1 MTGQRFVVGAAVIG
15 LIVLTVVLFL
25 SSLAAV
31 DTVRID
37 SFQRSAD
44 PQKIIVNVT
53 IGLGDEI
60 AERSVR
66 EDERGVTVTVRTRR
80 TLGPKPALGIPL
92 PVVVSLKQ
100 PLGDRAVL
108 DYDLRQVRDLGIYFA
123 PGSTPAP

>member
-1 MTGQRFVVGAAVIG
+1 MTRERFAVGVAVIG
-15 LIVLTVVLFL
+15 LIVLTVALFL
-25 SSLAAV
+25 TSLASV

-60 AERSVR
+60 AERTVKEDARSVT
-66 EDERGVTVTVRTRR
+66 GTVRTRR
-80 TLGPKPALGIPL
+80 MLGPKVSLGIPI

-100 PLGDRAVL
+100 PLEGRVVL
-108 DYDLRQVRDLGIYFA
+108 DYDGRPVRDLGIYFA

>member
-1 MTGQRFVVGAAVIG
+1 MTRERFAVGVAVIG
-15 LIVLTVVLFL
+15 LIVLTVTLFL
-25 SSLAAV
+25 TSLASV

-60 AERSVR
+60 AERTVK
-66 EDERGVTVTVRTRR
+66 EDARSVTVTVRTRR
-80 TLGPKPALGIPL
+80 MLGPKASLGIPI

-100 PLGDRAVL
+100 PLEGRVVL
-108 DYDLRQVRDLGIYFA
+108 DYDGRPVRDLGIYFA

>member
-1 MTGQRFVVGAAVIG
+1 MTVQRFIVGAAVIG
-15 LIVLTVVLFL
+15 LIVLTVALIIT
-25 SSLAAV
+25 SLASV

-44 PQKIIVNVT
+44 RQKIIVSVT

-60 AERSVR
+60 AERSVK
-66 EDERGVTVTVRTRR
+66 EDARSVTVTVRTRR
-80 TLGPKPALGIPL
+80 ALGPKPALGIPI

-100 PLGDRAVL
+100 PLEDRAVL
-108 DYDLRQVRDLGIYFA
+108 DYDGRQVRDLGIYFA

>member
-1 MTGQRFVVGAAVIG
+1 MTRERFAVGVALIG
-15 LIVLTVVLFL
+15 LIVLTVALFIT
-25 SSLAAV
+25 SLASV

-60 AERSVR
+60 AERTVKEDARSVI
-66 EDERGVTVTVRTRR
+66 VTVRTRR
-80 TLGPKPALGIPL
+80 MLGPKVSLGIPI

-100 PLGDRAVL
+100 PLEGRVVL
-108 DYDLRQVRDLGIYFA
+108 DYDGRPVRDLGIYFA

>member
-1 MTGQRFVVGAAVIG
+1 MTRERFAVGVAVIG
-15 LIVLTVVLFL
+15 LIVLTVTLFL
-25 SSLAAV
+25 TSLASV

-60 AERSVR
+60 AERTVKEDARSV
-66 EDERGVTVTVRTRR
+66 VVTVRTRR
-80 TLGPKPALGIPL
+80 MLGPKVSLGVPIP
-92 PVVVSLKQ
+92 VIVSLKQ
-100 PLGDRAVL
+100 PLEGRVVL
-108 DYDLRQVRDLGIYFA
+108 DYDGRPVRDLGIYFA

>member
-1 MTGQRFVVGAAVIG
+1 MTRERFAVGVAVIG
-15 LIVLTVVLFL
+15 LIVLTVTLFL
-25 SSLAAV
+25 TSLASV

-37 SFQRSAD
+37 SYQRSSD

-60 AERSVR
+60 AERTVKEDARSVI
-66 EDERGVTVTVRTRR
+66 VTVRTRR
-80 TLGPKPALGIPL
+80 MLGPKVSLGIPI

-100 PLGDRAVL
+100 PLEGRVVL
-108 DYDLRQVRDLGIYFA
+108 DYDGRPVRDLGIYFA

>member
-1 MTGQRFVVGAAVIG
+1 MTRERFAVGVALIG
-15 LIVLTVVLFL
+15 LIVLTVALFIT
-25 SSLAAV
+25 SLASV

-60 AERSVR
+60 AERTVK
-66 EDERGVTVTVRTRR
+66 EDGRSVTVTVRTRR
-80 TLGPKPALGIPL
+80 MLGPKVSLGIPI

-100 PLGDRAVL
+100 PLEGRVVL
-108 DYDLRQVRDLGIYFA
+108 DYDGRPVRDLGIYFA
-123 PGSTPAP
+123 PGPTPAP

>member
-1 MTGQRFVVGAAVIG
+1 MTRERFAVGVAVIG
-15 LIVLTVVLFL
+15 LIVLTVALFL
-25 SSLAAV
+25 TSLASV

-60 AERSVR
+60 AERTVKEDARSV
-66 EDERGVTVTVRTRR
+66 VVTVRTRR
-80 TLGPKPALGIPL
+80 MLGPKVSLGVPIP
-92 PVVVSLKQ
+92 VIVSLKQ
-100 PLGDRAVL
+100 PLEGRVVL
-108 DYDLRQVRDLGIYFA
+108 DYDGRPVRDLGIYFA